1 MDFLHTQK
9 SLIYKG
15 ENPILLRGMGLGGWL
30 LPEGYM
36 WKFYTKCD
44 RPRKMEAL
52 IEDLCGKDYATS
64 FWNHYYDSYITEKD
78 IVWIAEHG
86 MNSVRLPINSRTLFE
101 TNAEGKPS
109 FRPNILYY
117 IDSCIEWCRKRE
129 IYVVLDMHG
138 APGGQTGQNI
148 DDSEND
154 MPELFIDE
162 SNQHLL
168 MEMWKLLAERYKDN
182 PTVGGYDLLNEP
194 LPKFFKE
201 YSPML
206 LPLYRKLISEIR
218 QIDERH
224 IIILEGLNWS
234 TDFSVFD
241 DLTKQEAANNIVLQ
255 FHKYWSSPDE
265 ESLITFLNAAKRLD
279 VPLWMGEGGEN
290 NLAWYTTV
298 FPMYENLKIGWCFW
312 SYKKME
318 TPNSPVTFAQ
328 PEGWESIMK
337 YLDGGEK
344 PNQEAAVKAFDGFI
358 DSIRN
363 STYHSEV
370 ISALFRKAPVLIPA
384 EAFDAEHI
392 LSKREPGVSLRM
404 ATPASLLFADGHMGE
419 GNWNRYGGEPQPKS
433 EQIILKLSKGDCVGY
448 RIQDVADYKVEI
460 RIHWHGNGELSTQF
474 DKTRQELLWVCCIS
488 GTVNIE
494 SIEAIRTE

>member
-1 MDFLHTQK
+1 
-9 SLIYKG
+9 
-15 ENPILLRGMGLGGWL
+15 
-30 LPEGYM
+30 
-36 WKFYTKCD
+36 
-44 RPRKMEAL
+44 
-52 IEDLCGKDYATS
+52 
-64 FWNHYYDSYITEKD
+64 
-78 IVWIAEHG
+78 
-86 MNSVRLPINSRTLFE
+86 
-101 TNAEGKPS
+101 
-109 FRPNILYY
+109 
-117 IDSCIEWCRKRE
+117 
-129 IYVVLDMHG
+129 
-138 APGGQTGQNI
+138 
-148 DDSEND
+148 
-154 MPELFIDE
+154 
-162 SNQHLL
+162 
-168 MEMWKLLAERYKDN
+168 
-182 PTVGGYDLLNEP
+182 
-194 LPKFFKE
+194 
-201 YSPML
+201 
-206 LPLYRKLISEIR
+206 
-218 QIDERH
+218 
-224 IIILEGLNWS
+224 
-234 TDFSVFD
+234 
-241 DLTKQEAANNIVLQ
+241 
-255 FHKYWSSPDE
+255 
-265 ESLITFLNAAKRLD
+265 
-279 VPLWMGEGGEN
+279 
-290 NLAWYTTV
+290 
-298 FPMYENLKIGWCFW
+298 
-312 SYKKME
+312 ME

-474 DKTRQELLWVCCIS
+474 DKTRQELLWVCCTS